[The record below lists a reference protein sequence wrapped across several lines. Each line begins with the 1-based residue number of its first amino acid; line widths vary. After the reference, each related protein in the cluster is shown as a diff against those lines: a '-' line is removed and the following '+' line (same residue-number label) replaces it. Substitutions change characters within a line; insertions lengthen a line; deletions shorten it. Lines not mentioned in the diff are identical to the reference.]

1 MSYLF
6 TSESVTCGHP
16 DKICDQVSDSILDA
30 LLAQDPNSKVAVDTW
45 VKDNTLGLIGEITTS
60 AIIDFEKI
68 ARHTVNKIGYNR
80 DDLGF
85 NGNNFEFI
93 SRIGLQSKEINQAV
107 IKSDDKDLG
116 AGDQGIMFGYATKQT
131 KELMPLPIILAH
143 LFAKNLHNLR
153 LKLEAQDDFRLRPDG
168 KTQVTIEY
176 SDDHK
181 IEKIHTI
188 LISSQHSDK
197 ISQSELKDLLI
208 EEVIVPTLKAQN
220 LQEYC
225 QNPRFLINPS
235 GSFILGGPVA
245 DSGLT
250 GRKIVVDSY
259 GGWSRVGGGA
269 FSGQDSTKVDRSS
282 AYIARYIAKQLV
294 AKNFA
299 DNLELQLSYSIG
311 KAEPTSVS
319 VFGNL
324 NKSSQEILK
333 YISDNF
339 DLRPGKIISELGLNK
354 PIFEATATYGHFG
367 QVDKNFSWE
376 KTS

>member
-30 LLAQDPNSKVAVDTW
+30 VLAQDPNSKVAIDTW

-60 AIIDFEKI
+60 AIVDFEKI
-68 ARHTVNKIGYNR
+68 ARNTVNKIGYNR

-85 NGNNFEFI
+85 NGHNFEYI

-107 IKSDDKDLG
+107 VASDDENLG

-131 KELMPLPIILAH
+131 KELMPLPIMLAH
-143 LFAKNLHNLR
+143 LLAKNLHKLR
-153 LKLEAQDDFRLRPDG
+153 IELESQNDFRLRPDG
-168 KTQVTIEY
+168 KTQVTIQY

-181 IEKIHTI
+181 IENIHTI

-197 ISQSELKDLLI
+197 INQEELKNLI
-208 EEVIVPTLKAQN
+208 IEKVILPTIKNENLEVL
-220 LQEYC
+220 C

-269 FSGQDSTKVDRSS
+269 FSGKDSTKVDRSS
-282 AYIARYIAKQLV
+282 AYVARYIAKQLV

-299 DNLELQLSYSIG
+299 DDVELQLSYSIG

-324 NKSSQEILK
+324 NKSQNEILK

-339 DLRPGKIISELGLNK
+339 DLRPGKIIAELGLNL

-367 QVDKNFSWE
+367 QIDKNFSWE
-376 KTS
+376 KTD